1 MRYGVLDLGSNS
13 FHALVADADAHGIR
27 RVVFER
33 GAVLRMG
40 EHADHPD
47 GISELVQ
54 QRATQA
60 MADLVELA
68 QPRASR
74 PIRVIATGALRDT
87 THGQRFVAGAAPRA
101 GVDIETLSEQ
111 DEARLTWL
119 GVSTELAESHG
130 RLAVL
135 DLGGG
140 SLEVAAGT
148 AAASYTFSAPL
159 GVLRLRHMST
169 TALRDAVEHA
179 TAPAVDEL
187 ASFRPET
194 LALSSGT
201 ARTLLRVARKLG
213 IVGAEQRHVASA
225 VFLELAHKL
234 SQLSHAALLD
244 LGVSR
249 SRCDT
254 IAAGAAMYATVLS
267 RLARPVVYV
276 ARSALRE
283 GVLVDMARRQP
294 ETRRDSIGDSA
305 RDSGRELSL
314 AIAMSR

>member
-13 FHALVADADAHGIR
+13 FHALVADADIHGIR

-47 GISELVQ
+47 GISELMQ
-54 QRATQA
+54 QRAMLA
-60 MADLVELA
+60 VADLVELA
-68 QPRASR
+68 QHRASS

-87 THGQRFVAGAAPRA
+87 THGQRFVAGTAPRM
-101 GVDIETLSEQ
+101 GVDIETLSQQ

-140 SLEVAAGT
+140 SFEVAAGT
-148 AAASYTFSAPL
+148 GGATYTFGAPL
-159 GVLRLRHMST
+159 GVLRLRGLST
-169 TALRDAVEHA
+169 TALRDVVEHA
-179 TAPAVDEL
+179 TAPAVREL

-225 VFLELAHKL
+225 VFLELARKL
-234 SQLSHAALLD
+234 SHLTHAALLD

-283 GVLVDMARRQP
+283 GVLVDMARRLP
-294 ETRRDSIGDSA
+294 ETRASRRD
-305 RDSGRELSL
+305 LSV